1 MKIKKVINRYFNKN
15 QYASNTERLN
25 PLKLKEFS
33 PELIRVMNLLIY
45 TKKSNVSYSG
55 GEFNTGYHTFD
66 IDGHQFKGQRNPKM
80 RLEDIPFSFDNL
92 SVLDIGCNQG
102 GMLYELSNRIKF
114 GVGVDYDSRM
124 INVANKMKSH
134 CKLNNLDYFV
144 FDLEKENLD
153 YLSDFLPEDKV
164 DVVFLLSICM
174 WIENWREVVAKI
186 PTISRKLI
194 FESNGKPEQQQEQID
209 ELKKHYKT
217 VQLIREKSTD
227 DPSQKNRQLF
237 YCTNEEG

>member
-1 MKIKKVINRYFNKN
+1 
-15 QYASNTERLN
+15 
-25 PLKLKEFS
+25 
-33 PELIRVMNLLIY
+33 
-45 TKKSNVSYSG
+45 
-55 GEFNTGYHTFD
+55 
-66 IDGHQFKGQRNPKM
+66 M

-209 ELKKHYKT
+209 ELKSIIKPSSLSEKSPRTILLRRIDNYFTVRMRKVNFFRRSKIPALFILKSCVKQSSSTTSYIQTSAKNSVFFRILRSKATCVVPSFT
-217 VQLIREKSTD
+217 VQNG
-227 DPSQKNRQLF
+227 NRH
-237 YCTNEEG
+237 T

>member
-1 MKIKKVINRYFNKN
+1 
-15 QYASNTERLN
+15 
-25 PLKLKEFS
+25 
-33 PELIRVMNLLIY
+33 
-45 TKKSNVSYSG
+45 
-55 GEFNTGYHTFD
+55 
-66 IDGHQFKGQRNPKM
+66 M